1 MIGHQQVDV
10 DHALGMPRGENALY
24 SAQICLSRAACLGI
38 LKADGAAAV
47 DDISLPRD
55 EDVSEWTGELD
66 RVAIVVYIGFRYN
79 APTQFRYIHIYIH
92 QI

>member
-1 MIGHQQVDV
+1 M
-10 DHALGMPRGENALY
+10 
-24 SAQICLSRAACLGI
+24 LS
-38 LKADGAAAV
+38 GAITWEEIVFGRRVEAGYN
-47 DDISLPRD
+47 
-55 EDVSEWTGELD
+55 TYH